1 MKYSEKEL
9 NDALPYNLQ
18 ELVETL
24 KMREVSRV
32 FVAGPQRSGTT
43 IVAKMLAEDL
53 GFAEI
58 QELLHLDAAN
68 NLRPKAVAQCPQIT
82 SRLHEI
88 CAPNSVVIFMCRS
101 LKDIIASGAR
111 IGWNN
116 THEVSE
122 LNYYKELFPEY
133 FVEGYHLSAIAQNV
147 WLSYQMP
154 RMQIPFFNLP
164 YNNLKDH
171 PLYVPKAKRK
181 KFEPKQTT
189 PKL

>member
-1 MKYSEKEL
+1 MKIE
-9 NDALPYNLQ
+9 
-18 ELVETL
+18 ELVDTL
-24 KMREVSRV
+24 KMREFSRV

-58 QELLHLDAAN
+58 QELPHLDAAN
-68 NLRPKAVAQCPQIT
+68 NLRPNAVAQCPQIT

-88 CAPNSVVIFMCRS
+88 RAPNSVVIFMCRS
-101 LKDIIASGAR
+101 LRDIIASGAR

-116 THEVSE
+116 GHEVHE
-122 LNYYKELFPEY
+122 LNYYKELFPAY

-164 YNNLKDH
+164 YDNLKDH
-171 PLYVPKAKRK
+171 PLYIPKEKRK
-181 KFEPKQTT
+181 NFSAKQTQAI
-189 PKL
+189 